1 MLNAFTEEEIKDLFE
16 NFFCR
21 DKDIESF
28 LRFKAIEFEK
38 AKKARIYLFLI
49 LIKDV
54 WLAFFS
60 ISNQVLNIPVEIDG
74 DEIMSVR
81 KRKKLDGYTGKSNGK
96 ILQDFPVFLI
106 GQLARNEKYSK
117 ELLPGKKILEA
128 AIDTIIKSSK
138 IDWRPS
144 CRS

>member
-1 MLNAFTEEEIKDLFE
+1 MAG
-16 NFFCR
+16 
-21 DKDIESF
+21 
-28 LRFKAIEFEK
+28 
-38 AKKARIYLFLI
+38 
-49 LIKDV
+49 
-54 WLAFFS
+54 FFS

>member
-1 MLNAFTEEEIKDLFE
+1 MSAIEQITLQGMLNAFTEEEIKDLFE

-54 WLAFFS
+54 WLAFF
-60 ISNQVLNIPVEIDG
+60 L
-74 DEIMSVR
+74 
-81 KRKKLDGYTGKSNGK
+81 Y
-96 ILQDFPVFLI
+96 LI
-106 GQLARNEKYSK
+106 K
-117 ELLPGKKILEA
+117 
-128 AIDTIIKSSK
+128 
-138 IDWRPS
+138 
-144 CRS
+144 C